1 MKKKI
6 LYGRGSDFN
15 LVFFSFLSY
24 VERKY
29 NKIYLINFRDS
40 AKEIKVNKIY

>member
-6 LYGRGSDFN
+6 LYGGGSDFN

-24 VERKY
+24 VEKKFTEILIKKY
-29 NKIYLINFRDS
+29 QISN
-40 AKEIKVNKIY
+40 